1 MYFPKLKAAAQQRAG
16 VEQFG
21 GLDRR
26 PGSGAGSLEHM
37 ENLWSSGYPALE
49 TRPLRRTVTQ
59 LTKPNGMTEKDG
71 LFWVDGTA
79 LYVNGAKTGLVLT
92 DSRKQLVSM
101 GAYLLIFPDKK
112 YINTQDLTDFGS
124 MENVRTTTGEVTF
137 TLCDG
142 TGESLGSY
150 AAGTEAPQEPQTGD
164 LWLDTERSESVMRR
178 YDGSTWTALAE
189 VYTKIAAV
197 GVGLGFRA
205 GDGVTVAGCGAAE
218 LNGLHIL
225 QAAEDD
231 WVLVPALCRTL
242 DSQTAAVTVMRLMP
256 EMDFVVEQGNRL
268 WGCKY
273 GIVDG
278 QAVNEIYACAL
289 GDFRNWNSFAG
300 LSTDSYAAAR
310 GSDGPFTGVAACMG
324 GVVFFKENCMERI
337 YPAAGGGHQIV
348 TVPCSGVRKGAERTV
363 AVADGVV
370 YYLGNDGVYAFDG
383 SMPVCVSRALGD
395 KRYTGGV
402 AGGDITQGL
411 PRVEE
416 LFEARKPKKMATI
429 AEIGGKVRFEEATKG
444 SLLNIIITADDGDT
458 RTYAVPHTG
467 LLVQDGEVIEKGR
480 QLQDG
485 ALNPHDVLRIR
496 GASAVHNYLIQ
507 EVLKVYRQQGV
518 DINDKHIEVI
528 VRQMMRKVRVEDAND
543 AEGLLSGAM
552 ADVMEVEDANAA
564 VRARIAAGEK
574 REDGEE
580 LQEATYTQLL
590 MGITK
595 ASLATDSFLSAAS
608 FQETTKVLTEAA
620 IKGKVDHL
628 VGLKENV
635 IIGKLIP
642 AGAGLTAYRQL
653 AEEMVPE
660 TEAEKKDEAEAMHT
674 EVPTPVEAPA
684 DMDEAELPESDG
696 PETDTGDAL

>member
-26 PGSGAGSLEHM
+26 PGSGAGSLEQM

-124 MENVRTTTGEVTF
+124 MENVRATTGEVTF

-150 AAGTEAPQEPQTGD
+150 AAGTEAPQEPRTGD
-164 LWLDTERSESVMRR
+164 LWLDTERPESVMRR
-178 YDGSTWTALAE
+178 YDGSTWTALTE
-189 VYTKIAAV
+189 VCTKIAAV

-218 LNGLHIL
+218 LNGLHVL

-300 LSTDSYAAAR
+300 LSTDSYAAGR
-310 GSDGPFTGVAACMG
+310 GSDGPFTGAAVCQG

-402 AGGDITQGL
+402 AGG
-411 PRVEE
+411 E
-416 LFEARKPKKMATI
+416 
-429 AEIGGKVRFEEATKG
+429 
-444 SLLNIIITADDGDT
+444 S
-458 RTYAVPHTG
+458 
-467 LLVQDGEVIEKGR
+467 GR
-480 QLQDG
+480 YWL
-485 ALNPHDVLRIR
+485 
-496 GASAVHNYLIQ
+496 SAV
-507 EVLKVYRQQGV
+507 
-518 DINDKHIEVI
+518 D
-528 VRQMMRKVRVEDAND
+528 
-543 AEGLLSGAM
+543 
-552 ADVMEVEDANAA
+552 
-564 VRARIAAGEK
+564 AAGETELLVYDTQK
-574 REDGEE
+574 RLWHRQDDTAAVAFARWNGEMTVLCSDGRLLDTSGTLGTAETGFSWSAESGDLGLYTPEHKYLSRLE
-580 LQEATYTQLL
+580 LRLKTAAGSTV
-590 MGITK
+590 K
-595 ASLATDSFLSAAS
+595 AYVCYDGDNVWEQVGGVSGEVGQTRGAVLQVRPRRCGHLRLKLAGDGPCRVYSAAAVY
-608 FQETTKVLTEAA
+608 E
-620 IKGKVDHL
+620 KG
-628 VGLKENV
+628 
-635 IIGKLIP
+635 
-642 AGAGLTAYRQL
+642 
-653 AEEMVPE
+653 
-660 TEAEKKDEAEAMHT
+660 
-674 EVPTPVEAPA
+674 
-684 DMDEAELPESDG
+684 SDG
-696 PETDTGDAL
+696 P